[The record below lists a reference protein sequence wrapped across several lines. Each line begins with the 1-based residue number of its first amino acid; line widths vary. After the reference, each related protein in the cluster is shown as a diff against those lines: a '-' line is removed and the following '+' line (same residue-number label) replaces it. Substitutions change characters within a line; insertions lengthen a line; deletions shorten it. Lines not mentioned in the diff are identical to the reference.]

1 MKQIPPKK
9 FNLHRS
15 VKLFRKSQRTI
26 VIEKH
31 RKSRI
36 IMKDGKKIFEIAKQI
51 RKTEPSAHIVLET
64 SAPICGKT
72 KVYLSENNITVNEH
86 K

>member
-1 MKQIPPKK
+1 
-9 FNLHRS
+9 
-15 VKLFRKSQRTI
+15 
-26 VIEKH
+26 
-31 RKSRI
+31 
-36 IMKDGKKIFEIAKQI
+36 MKDGKKIFEIAKQI

-72 KVYLSENNITVNEH
+72 KVYLSENNITVNEN